1 MFRISIWIAT
11 AMVALGAAG
20 TATAGRGVRPAEPAG
35 SYMVSV
41 VKQKLTS
48 DYATAWKT
56 LYAAHQRV
64 ASLDAYVACESLAP
78 DAGTMRSVRALRT
91 YNERIPVAG
100 KGGMTATKAVD
111 VRVTVDSPLVT
122 FPVVIEQTFHAI
134 KVSGRWRWILSFDQ
148 YRYYSAGECPY
159 V

>member
-1 MFRISIWIAT
+1 MWIVT
-11 AMVALGAAG
+11 AAALALAG
-20 TATAGRGVRPAEPAG
+20 TASANRGVRPAEPAG
-35 SYMVSV
+35 PYMVSV
-41 VKQKLTS
+41 VKQKLSS
-48 DYATAWKT
+48 DYAAAWQT
-56 LYAAHQRV
+56 LYPAHQRI
-64 ASLDAYVACESLAP
+64 ATRDAYIACERLAP

-111 VRVTVDSPLVT
+111 VRVTVDSPLVA

-134 KVSGRWRWILSFDQ
+134 KVSGRWRWILSIDQ